1 MNNERSEHPQECP
14 ITHRPFFMVI
24 EHLERGEVATYGGPF
39 DSYTIP
45 ERDDDDLLC
54 CERYDHDAGWWV
66 EGSEVIGLAVIPDD
80 ELNTLRAQ
88 LAAANEKLERVR
100 GLPVYLVWSEFDGLR
115 TEIAAEHDKENGW
128 ISAADLE
135 RVIGSPTE

>member
-88 LAAANEKLERVR
+88 LAAANEKLAGVRKCIVDWRTRVR
-100 GLPVYLVWSEFDGLR
+100 LLDGMDER
-115 TEIAAEHDKENGW
+115 TSAAEVEGC
-128 ISAADLE
+128 AADLE